1 LVARERAKAEEAEA
15 SGDWERA
22 LLLWEI
28 LIRERPDEKAYEA
41 RAAAARVE
49 IQARAKKEVDAESAR
64 RVGSTIA
71 SMTRASLKRG
81 EVEEATGIWRGF
93 VPPGRP
99 PAGVPPESIAAI
111 EAEIQLARDRAAGRA
126 VARADSLRLAGRV
139 FDAAEQA
146 ALALRLKP
154 NDPQAQA
161 VWAALQILVHKSADT
176 AATLGRKLETLT
188 AVHEA
193 SQAFN
198 EGRYADARTAVRRA
212 LALEPA
218 NVEARA
224 WRDRIERRLS
234 TPKPEI
240 DSRVKQL
247 YIKGM
252 EAFSSGDYREALR
265 NWEQILV
272 LDPLNES
279 ARRNVL
285 EARERMKSEASR

>member
-1 LVARERAKAEEAEA
+1 AGIAPESLAAVEAE
-15 SGDWERA
+15 
-22 LLLWEI
+22 LL
-28 LIRERPDEKAYEA
+28 
-41 RAAAARVE
+41 
-49 IQARAKKEVDAESAR
+49 
-64 RVGSTIA
+64 
-71 SMTRASLKRG
+71 
-81 EVEEATGIWRGF
+81 
-93 VPPGRP
+93 
-99 PAGVPPESIAAI
+99 
-111 EAEIQLARDRAAGRA
+111 LARDRAAGRA
-126 VARADSLRLAGRV
+126 VAGADSLRLAGRV

-154 NDPQAQA
+154 DDPRAQA
-161 VWAALQILVHKSADT
+161 VWASLQILVHKSADT

-198 EGRYADARTAVRRA
+198 EGRYTDAQVAVRRA

-234 TPKPEI
+234 TPKPEVDARI
-240 DSRVKQL
+240 KQL

-252 EAFSSGDYREALR
+252 EAFSSGNYREALR
-265 NWEQILV
+265 SWEQILV

>member
-1 LVARERAKAEEAEA
+1 V
-15 SGDWERA
+15 
-22 LLLWEI
+22 
-28 LIRERPDEKAYEA
+28 
-41 RAAAARVE
+41 
-49 IQARAKKEVDAESAR
+49 
-64 RVGSTIA
+64 T
-71 SMTRASLKRG
+71 
-81 EVEEATGIWRGF
+81 
-93 VPPGRP
+93 
-99 PAGVPPESIAAI
+99 PESLAAV
-111 EAEIQLARDRAAGRA
+111 EAEIGFARDRAAERA

-154 NDPQAQA
+154 DDPKAQA
-161 VWAALQILVHKSADT
+161 EWAALQVLVHKSAD
-176 AATLGRKLETLT
+176 AAASLGRKLETLT

-198 EGRYADARTAVRRA
+198 EGRYADAQTAVRRA
-212 LALEPA
+212 LAIEPT

-240 DSRVKQL
+240 DARIKQL

>member
-1 LVARERAKAEEAEA
+1 MRAK
-15 SGDWERA
+15 R
-22 LLLWEI
+22 
-28 LIRERPDEKAYEA
+28 
-41 RAAAARVE
+41 
-49 IQARAKKEVDAESAR
+49 EVDAESAR
-64 RVGSTIA
+64 RVASTIA

-81 EVEEATGIWRGF
+81 DVEEATGIWRGF
-93 VPPGRP
+93 VRPGLPPS
-99 PAGVPPESIAAI
+99 GVAPESLAAL
-111 EAEIQLARDRAAGRA
+111 EAEILLARDRAAGRA

-139 FDAAEQA
+139 FDAAEEA
-146 ALALRLKP
+146 ARALRLKP
-154 NDPQAQA
+154 DDPRAQA
-161 VWAALQILVHKSADT
+161 VWASLQALVHKSAGT
-176 AATLGRKLETLT
+176 AASLERKLETLT

-212 LALEPA
+212 LGLEPA

-234 TPKPEI
+234 APKPEI
-240 DSRVKQL
+240 DARIKQL

-252 EAFSSGDYREALR
+252 ESFSSGDYREALR

-285 EARERMKSEASR
+285 EARERLKSEASR